1 MDSETDTNK
10 QTNTMYD

>member
-10 QTNTMYD
+10 QTNTMYG